1 MVNSRF
7 HSSRIYMGLFKC
19 ARFCGPVRYTHV
31 VFYNNQS
38 QLPHYQGHGAF
49 LAFNNGFKSPKRR
62 APWHVLVK
70 KGNSGVL

>member
-1 MVNSRF
+1 
-7 HSSRIYMGLFKC
+7 MGLFKC

-49 LAFNNGFKSPKRR
+49 LAFNNGFKNPRR
-62 APWHVLVK
+62 LAP
-70 KGNSGVL
+70 